1 MIIFTVLLLIL
12 AALIAI
18 SIFVLSIGGTIAF
31 VIFGDLIVCIIFVVW
46 LMKRRI
52 RRKK

>member
-12 AALIAI
+12 AALISI
-18 SIFVLSIGGTIAF
+18 SIFVLSIGGTLAI